1 MITSFKFI
9 FEEKDSSSA
18 QTLARAHTMPAGRNR
33 EARLSSSRS
42 HISPKSPMICLS
54 KEEMDAYDNA
64 IFMPESKSYHKSISQ
79 STSMTRKVSQI
90 SEESSPK
97 SNLNKNLLLIADH
110 NSSSWD
116 PKRYSSQKRSSGRTR
131 HESVSNDFIYQPH
144 RLIPR
149 SNHFGAMLSPDKSRP
164 RDIKTSS
171 SAHMSANLVIP
182 EDVSKSDS
190 RSWTSSSF
198 GKVLLSLLPDTI
210 KIKYLDVSLKHCFDY
225 SFNF

>member
-1 MITSFKFI
+1 
-9 FEEKDSSSA
+9 
-18 QTLARAHTMPAGRNR
+18 
-33 EARLSSSRS
+33 
-42 HISPKSPMICLS
+42 
-54 KEEMDAYDNA
+54 MDAYDNA

-90 SEESSPK
+90 SEEGSPK
-97 SNLNKNLLLIADH
+97 SNLNKNLLLITDH

-149 SNHFGAMLSPDKSRP
+149 SNIAPFGNMSMLSPDKSRP

-171 SAHMSANLVIP
+171 SAHISANLVIP

-190 RSWTSSSF
+190 RSWTSSSY
-198 GKVLLSLLPDTI
+198 GKDRYQSHYLYIIIRCS
-210 KIKYLDVSLKHCFDY
+210 KIDIQ
-225 SFNF
+225 